1 MSTTAFPSRH
11 RCIRCTPLN
20 EVSVFVVCV
29 INIDNQRKKN
39 KIKFADPFR
48 LELLLLISL
57 WACCHGGRRGHVIGV
72 RPARRSARLFLFL
85 NRNVTSLLVS
95 CSSPHPRQQLDC
107 FVVQSL
113 LEALHSAGYQSSHTL
128 VPAGARLRSSQLM
141 SVLCL
146 VTQPVLVKE
155 IDKLRASIL
164 GPIASPDANI
174 QRLATSWL
182 HSVLYVLTSKQRP
195 TLVCI

>member
-39 KIKFADPFR
+39 KIKMLTHSDWNCCFQ
-48 LELLLLISL
+48 SL
-57 WACCHGGRRGHVIGV
+57 CGHAAMEGDEGMLMGV
-72 RPARRSARLFLFL
+72 RPARRSARLFQFL